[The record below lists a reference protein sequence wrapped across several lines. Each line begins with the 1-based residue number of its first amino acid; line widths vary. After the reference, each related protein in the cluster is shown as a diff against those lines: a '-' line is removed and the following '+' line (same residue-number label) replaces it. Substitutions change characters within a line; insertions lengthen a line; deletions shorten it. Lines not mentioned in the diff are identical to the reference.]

1 MPGKYT
7 AAVAS
12 TGAATASDRHDQR
25 LDGRAAVP
33 APEAMHGLTG
43 PAYWAP
49 AGCSGTPMVRWIV
62 LTLLLALSLINAVPR
77 SVAQSLPPH
86 PIEAE
91 RRVALV
97 IGISAYQNAP
107 RLANPINDAR
117 AIGES
122 LRRLKFD
129 VVELFDPGLRELSR
143 GLREFGVRAASSDV
157 ALVYY
162 AGHGVQVE
170 RENFMI
176 PADAR
181 LERQRDLLYEAMPLE
196 HLLGEV
202 SQAQRIGI
210 VLLDSCRN
218 NPFIERVARSLVV
231 AGRAVAANPGLARID
246 NVPRN
251 TIVAMAAKAD
261 QIAED
266 GVDNSPFA
274 AALLA
279 HFQVPGLEM
288 SLFFRSVRDH
298 VLRVTRNRQEP
309 YVFSSLGAEPFYFFP
324 RPPNRPPVI
333 GPIAMLEV
341 TDAAGPT
348 PLPIQEPTDPDQDPL
363 TVRIVGLPRFGEIR
377 VEGRPAAM
385 NAVVSA
391 ERFKTATYK
400 PDGRTRGAAGSL
412 DLLIEDGRGGNVTA
426 SLPIMVKPSRRPPV
440 IGGPTQVRM
449 AQQPIGIAAPTS
461 PDGDPIVVTVAGLP
475 RGIVRNGNAVVRAG
489 DRLTPA
495 QLAALTYVPDPGL
508 TGKAGTLRY
517 NADNGHGDVTEG
529 AVEIEVAP
537 SLAALAPPNASAQVA
552 TAQAP
557 PPVQPAPPPRPADA
571 VLWDAVR
578 TTRDAARLEAFLRLL
593 PESQYAA
600 EARKRRDELL
610 LATMDASRTAEPPI
624 PVPPPPPPESRPMA
638 ARPPSDLN
646 ALPTRPGP
654 GNPPQ
659 GSTRIASADPGAAAL
674 PAARIF
680 APSAEATTRAP
691 ADCPT
696 CPRPDRM
703 TARPGSSETPPRPAR
718 EPEPEAP
725 AVLASRTPSAKGD
738 ARAAPE
744 PSGPPPAL
752 TENSPASAY
761 LRAATSAISAGR
773 TRDAQ
778 DALDMAQTRA
788 LEGSVPLF
796 ETRNPSNSPA
806 VRHISQAKQAL
817 AGGDRAAALKMIQ
830 SALQSVTGKER

>member
-7 AAVAS
+7 AAVAT
-12 TGAATASDRHDQR
+12 TGAATAAHRHDQR

-33 APEAMHGLTG
+33 AQKLMRG
-43 PAYWAP
+43 PIQPAVWAS
-49 AGCSGTPMVRWIV
+49 AGRSGTPIVRWII
-62 LTLLLALSLINAVPR
+62 LNLLLVLSLINAVPR
-77 SVAQSLPPH
+77 SVAQSLPPR

-129 VVELFDPGLRELSR
+129 VVELFDPGLRDLSR

-202 SQAQRIGI
+202 SQAQRVGI

-266 GVDNSPFA
+266 GVEHSPFA

-324 RPPNRPPVI
+324 RPPNRPPEI

-537 SLAALAPPNASAQVA
+537 SLAALVPPSAFAQVA
-552 TAQAP
+552 AAQPP
-557 PPVQPAPPPRPADA
+557 PPVQPAPPPRPVDA

-610 LATMDASRTAEPPI
+610 LATMDASRTAEPSI
-624 PVPPPPPPESRPMA
+624 PGPPPPPPESRPMA

-703 TARPGSSETPPRPAR
+703 TARPGASETPPRPAR

-725 AVLASRTPSAKGD
+725 AALASRAPSAKGD
-738 ARAAPE
+738 TRPAPE

-761 LRAATSAISAGR
+761 LRAASSAISAGR

-830 SALQSVTGKER
+830 SALQSVTAKER